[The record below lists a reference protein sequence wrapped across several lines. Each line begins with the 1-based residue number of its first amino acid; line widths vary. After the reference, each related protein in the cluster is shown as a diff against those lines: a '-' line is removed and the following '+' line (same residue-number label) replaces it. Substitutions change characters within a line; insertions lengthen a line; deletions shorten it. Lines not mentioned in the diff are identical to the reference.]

1 MYRFTLTMA
10 LLLPAFGSLADNFSD
25 SAYSTLSSDKNDSST
40 QIGGVLM
47 LDYALF
53 DGNYRNDTSDKYEF
67 DTELR
72 RARIDVK
79 HKLNKA
85 WKGKLQI
92 SFDEQDNSSEIGD
105 AYIQFSGFDQTSLKK
120 AKITIGQMKEPF
132 GLENLTSSKASTFL
146 ERSMASNAFAPSR
159 NKGMMLSSSNRNF
172 TWALGAYDID
182 TENELSDPYSITGR
196 MTWSAILPDSKS
208 HLTVDNQLFH
218 LGLAASWRN
227 LDGDEFEINERA
239 EIHSAD
245 KVISSGEIDTDQVNL
260 LGLEAAW
267 VNGSLSLQTE
277 YMHTH
282 LAAVDSSED
291 TNFNGYYLQSSYFL
305 TGESRNYNKGVFS
318 KVKPLSDLGAW
329 ELTARYSVLDAQ
341 EASEGNIGQT
351 STLGLNYY
359 YDENLRLMANLLH
372 SEVSDSED
380 DGNGLAFRLQY
391 VF

>member
-1 MYRFTLTMA
+1 MNRKTLLATLLFPA
-10 LLLPAFGSLADNFSD
+10 LNAFADS
-25 SAYSTLSSDKNDSST
+25 SSDRLSDNEKESST

-53 DGNYRNDTSDKYEF
+53 EGTYRNDTSDDYEF
-67 DTELR
+67 GTELR
-72 RARIDVK
+72 RARIDLK
-79 HKLNKA
+79 HRLNKV

-105 AYIQFSGFDQTSLKK
+105 AYIQYSGFNKTSLKK

-159 NKGMMLSSSNRNF
+159 NKGIMLSNMDRNF

-182 TENELSDPYSITGR
+182 TENKLSDPYSITGR
-196 MTWSAILPDSKS
+196 MTWSAMLPNTKS
-208 HLTVDNQLFH
+208 HSTADNQLFH

-239 EIHSAD
+239 EIHIAD
-245 KVISSGEIDTDQVNL
+245 KVISSGEIDAEKLSL

-267 VNGSLSLQTE
+267 VNGPLSLQAE
-277 YMHTH
+277 YMHALLT
-282 LAAVDSSED
+282 AVESSED
-291 TNFNGYYLQSSYFL
+291 TNFDGYYLQSSYFL
-305 TGESRNYNKGVFS
+305 TGESRRYNKGVFS
-318 KVKPLSDLGAW
+318 KVNPLSDLGAW
-329 ELTARYSVLDAQ
+329 ELTARYSALDAH
-341 EASEGNIGQT
+341 ETDEGNIGKT

-380 DGNGLAFRLQY
+380 DGNGLTFRLQY